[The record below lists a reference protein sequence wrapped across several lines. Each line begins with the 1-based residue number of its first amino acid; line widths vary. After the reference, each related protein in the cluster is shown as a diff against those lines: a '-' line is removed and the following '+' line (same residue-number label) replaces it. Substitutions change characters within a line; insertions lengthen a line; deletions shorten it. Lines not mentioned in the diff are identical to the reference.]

1 MQKQTPKIEENLY
14 QKTLFIF
21 NVFHV
26 FIACLPELDQSF
38 ADCDII
44 YGKKCFKN
52 LKVQGRTKNKRL
64 LNK

>member
-26 FIACLPELDQSF
+26 FIACLPELDQNF

-44 YGKKCFKN
+44 YGKN
-52 LKVQGRTKNKRL
+52 VLKI
-64 LNK
+64 